1 MKKKRHNLDESV
13 RFVAQHYQ
21 KGLFDPTTGWRRLG
35 DSLPEF
41 RRAIHLSLL
50 KRVAAAALLLLITG
64 VGILMMANRPKQLLA
79 QSDNTAFTLPDQTEI
94 VMQEGAALTYD
105 RHFGDQ
111 SRNVSMRGD
120 IRFSVAHDKNKP
132 FIVSTPTANI
142 TVLGTVFDVSEH
154 DEGTALSVI
163 SGKVLFTPES
173 PAVQVLCTSGMRIDY
188 KAKGKEINVYA
199 HDSSILYS
207 AEQNTLTLNNA
218 PLEQV
223 ILLLSQFYDVKL
235 DAPAEGLQLRL
246 TTSFSGQGIIEIVNI
261 INFTLDTQ
269 IQITN

>member
-1 MKKKRHNLDESV
+1 MKKNRHNLDESV

-21 KGLFDPTTGWRRLG
+21 KGLFDPSTGWRRLG
-35 DSLPEF
+35 NSLPEF
-41 RRAIHLSLL
+41 RRTGHLLIL
-50 KRVAAAALLLLITG
+50 KRVAAMALLLLITG
-64 VGILMMANRPKQLLA
+64 IAILMIENRSKHLFA
-79 QSDNTAFTLPDQTEI
+79 QSDNTEFTLPDQTEI

-111 SRNVSMRGD
+111 SRHVSMRGD

-142 TVLGTVFDVSEH
+142 TVLGTVFNVLEH
-154 DEGTALSVI
+154 DEGTTLSVI

-173 PAVQVLCTSGMRIDY
+173 PAVQILCSSGMRIDY
-188 KAKGKEINVYA
+188 KTKGKEINVYA
-199 HDSSILYS
+199 DDSSILYS
-207 AEQNTLTLNNA
+207 AEQNVLTLNNA

-223 ILLLSQFYDVKL
+223 ILLLSQFYNVKL
-235 DAPAEGLQLRL
+235 YAPAEELQLRL